1 MRRFGDAVPAPA
13 CRPDAEPPRSRNASA
28 ASLAPWRPLRSTPVG
43 VLLGAGPADA
53 AAQCVRRP
61 GSRESESVC
70 PAAVCRIRP
79 LQPETAPGMYARR
92 ITCKQTAN
100 DRHHGHTL
108 KAISRKRA
116 ESRRMPAPK
125 GSGRCDPIHRKR
137 PLSRYAGSP
146 MKKYCRYGFSTICCT
161 VSRSESCKRS

>member
-1 MRRFGDAVPAPA
+1 MAPLRLSTSRTKRRSIRRRRGGMRRFGDAVPAPA

-28 ASLAPWRPLRSTPVG
+28 VSLAPWRPLRSTPVG

-108 KAISRKRA
+108 KAIENGQSPGECLPPKA
-116 ESRRMPAPK
+116 LEDTIQYTESAHCPAM
-125 GSGRCDPIHRKR
+125 RE
-137 PLSRYAGSP
+137 
-146 MKKYCRYGFSTICCT
+146 
-161 VSRSESCKRS
+161 VQ